1 MNEAADKALYQGVQR
16 TLVGGM
22 ILSFGLMGLGLL
34 GLILNPAAGARATQ
48 LVPLDRL
55 PGALLALDPAALLD
69 LGVLA
74 LMFIPVVHL
83 AVALLSFV
91 RRRELRY
98 AVAALVVLALL
109 AGSAILAFTRH

>member
-1 MNEAADKALYQGVQR
+1 MHETVDKTLYQGVQR

-22 ILSFGLMGLGLL
+22 ILSFGLMALGLL
-34 GLILNPAAGARATQ
+34 GLVLDPAAGARASEV
-48 LVPLDRL
+48 VPLDRL
-55 PGALLALDPAALLD
+55 PAALLALDPAALLD

-83 AVALLSFV
+83 AVALLTFV
-91 RRRELRY
+91 RRREPRY

-109 AGSAILAFTRH
+109 AGSAILAFMRH